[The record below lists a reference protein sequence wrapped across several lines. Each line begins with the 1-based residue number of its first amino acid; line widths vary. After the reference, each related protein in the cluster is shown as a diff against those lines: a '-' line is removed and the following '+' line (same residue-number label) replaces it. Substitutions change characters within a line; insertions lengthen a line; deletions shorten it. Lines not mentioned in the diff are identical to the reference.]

1 MQPFLKSVMY
11 SFKKYLPYYKR
22 NLRVA
27 LPVML
32 TQLGA
37 SLVGLFDSIMVGH
50 YATVDLAAVSFANA
64 LFFMAMVFAMGA
76 LMAIT
81 PLVGIH
87 VGEMNAQPENKAD
100 IRQKIAVLFQN
111 GMLFTLL
118 QSALMLLLLGGCLP
132 FLEYFG
138 QDPEVVAVARPYYIL
153 IVISIVPFLFFC
165 FFKQFLEGLGNTLV
179 AMIITLTMNALNI
192 FLNWI
197 FIYGHWGAE
206 AMGATGAGIGSL
218 ISRVGMVLC
227 FVATVWFH
235 RDWKYYMQAFSWRS
249 FSWQAIK
256 QQIQIGFPIGAQT
269 FLETFTFA
277 ASFVIIGWISKE
289 ALAAH
294 QVANQIADLT
304 FMIAMGVGAATTI
317 RVSHQLGAGDLHA
330 VRMAS
335 NASIHL
341 VLVINTVGA
350 AIMIGLRNYI
360 PMLFTEDPEVIVIAS
375 QLIIIAG
382 LFQYAD
388 GLQAVG
394 AAMLRGITDVKVPMV
409 IAFVSYIVVGLSVGL
424 LCAFPLQMGAAGI
437 WVGFVCGLALAAIC
451 FHIRFNRK
459 FRTL

>member
-1 MQPFLKSVMY
+1 MF
-11 SFKKYLPYYKR
+11 SFKEYLPYYKR

-64 LFFMAMVFAMGA
+64 IFFMAMVFAMGA

-81 PLVGIH
+81 PLVGMK
-87 VGEMNAQPENKAD
+87 VGEINAHPDDKAN
-100 IRQKIAVLFQN
+100 IRHKIAVLFQN
-111 GMLFTLL
+111 GMLFTIL
-118 QSALMLLLLGGCLP
+118 QSVLMLILLGGCLP

-138 QDPEVVAVARPYYIL
+138 QDPEVIAVARPYYIL
-153 IVISIVPFLFFC
+153 IVISLVPFLFFT

-197 FIYGHWGAE
+197 FIYGNCGFE
-206 AMGATGAGIGSL
+206 AMGAPGAGIGSL
-218 ISRVGMVLC
+218 ISRIGMALC
-227 FVATVWFH
+227 FALTIWFH
-235 RDWKYYMQAFSWRS
+235 RDWKYYIQTFSWSS
-249 FSWQAIK
+249 FSWKEIK
-256 QQIQIGFPIGAQT
+256 QQIKIGFPIGAQT

-304 FMIAMGVGAATTI
+304 FMIALGVGAATTI
-317 RVSHQLGAGDLHA
+317 RVSHQLGEGNLHA

-341 VLVINTVGA
+341 VLVINTIGA
-350 AIMIGLRNYI
+350 ALMISLRNYI
-360 PMLFTEDPEVIVIAS
+360 PMIFTEDQEVIAIAS
-375 QLIIIAG
+375 KLIIIAG

-409 IAFVSYIVVGLSVGL
+409 IAFVSYILVGLSVGL
-424 LCAFPLQMGAAGI
+424 LCAFPLKMGAAGI
-437 WVGFVCGLALAAIC
+437 WIGFIFGLALAAIC

-459 FRTL
+459 YKQLTNA

>member
-1 MQPFLKSVMY
+1 
-11 SFKKYLPYYKR
+11 
-22 NLRVA
+22 
-27 LPVML
+27 ML

-81 PLVGIH
+81 PLVG
-87 VGEMNAQPENKAD
+87 VCMGEMNVQQENQSI
-100 IRQKIAVLFQN
+100 IRNKIAILFQN
-111 GMLFTLL
+111 GVLFTVL
-118 QSALMLLLLGGCLP
+118 QSALMLLLLGGCIP

-138 QDPEVVAVARPYYIL
+138 QEPEVVAVARPYYIL
-153 IVISIVPFLFFC
+153 IVISLVPFLFFT

-179 AMIITLTMNALNI
+179 AMIITLAMNGLNI
-192 FLNWI
+192 LLNWV
-197 FIYGHWGAE
+197 FIYGHWGAD

-218 ISRVGMVLC
+218 ISRLGMPLC
-227 FVATVWFH
+227 FVIAMWLH
-235 RDWKYYMQAFSWRS
+235 RDWKYYIQTFSWRKI
-249 FSWQAIK
+249 SWEEIK
-256 QQIQIGFPIGAQT
+256 KQMILGFPIGAQT

-294 QVANQIADLT
+294 QVANQIADMT
-304 FMIAMGVGAATTI
+304 FMIALGIGAATTI
-317 RVSHQLGAGDLHA
+317 RVSHQLGAGNLKA

-341 VLVINTVGA
+341 VLVMNTIGA
-350 AIMIGLRNYI
+350 TLMISLRNYI
-360 PMLFTEDPEVIVIAS
+360 PMLFTEDTEVIAIAS
-375 QLIIIAG
+375 QLIVIAG

-409 IAFVSYIVVGLSVGL
+409 IAFVSYIIVGLSVGL
-424 LCAFPLQMGAAGI
+424 LCAFPLKMGAAGI
-437 WVGFVCGLALAAIC
+437 WIGFICGLALAAIC

-459 FRTL
+459 FKQLS

>member
-1 MQPFLKSVMY
+1 MF
-11 SFKKYLPYYKR
+11 SFKEYLPYYKR

-64 LFFMAMVFAMGA
+64 IFFMAMVFAMGA

-81 PLVGIH
+81 PLVGMK
-87 VGEMNAQPENKAD
+87 VGEINAHPDDKAN
-100 IRQKIAVLFQN
+100 IRHKIAVLFQN
-111 GMLFTLL
+111 GMLFTIL
-118 QSALMLLLLGGCLP
+118 QCVLMLILLGGCLP

-138 QDPEVVAVARPYYIL
+138 QDPEVIAVARPSYIL
-153 IVISIVPFLFFC
+153 IVISLVPFLFFT

-197 FIYGHWGAE
+197 FIYGNCGFE

-218 ISRVGMVLC
+218 ISRIGMALC
-227 FVATVWFH
+227 FALTIWFH
-235 RDWKYYMQAFSWRS
+235 RDWKYYIQTFSWSS
-249 FSWQAIK
+249 FSWKEIK
-256 QQIQIGFPIGAQT
+256 QQIKIGFPIGAQT

-304 FMIAMGVGAATTI
+304 FMIALGVGAATTI
-317 RVSHQLGAGDLHA
+317 RVSHQLGEGNLHA

-341 VLVINTVGA
+341 VLVINTIGA
-350 AIMIGLRNYI
+350 ALMISLRNYI
-360 PMLFTEDPEVIVIAS
+360 PMIFTEDQEVIAIAS
-375 QLIIIAG
+375 KLIIIAG

-409 IAFVSYIVVGLSVGL
+409 IAFVSYILVGLSVGL
-424 LCAFPLQMGAAGI
+424 LCAFPLKMGAAGI
-437 WVGFVCGLALAAIC
+437 WIGFIFGLALAAIC

-459 FRTL
+459 YKQLTNA